1 MKLSIRQIFFN
12 LKAYLFLLGA
22 GITFLALLLVNISQ
36 YSDRLGALKN
46 QHILI
51 QKIITTSLDDSDMA
65 SITINGD
72 ISELALFARLSNSP
86 IMMDSIFTS
95 DDEEKSLGRT
105 LIAAS
110 STFQESALLWGE
122 SLPISRESM
131 HGRMIS
137 ARNLYLDEIGRMI
150 DYQIRLINEVVSIAK
165 KTVLIISFLG
175 LFTFF
180 FYQWRLNQIYR
191 DIKKAS
197 SIDTDGSQYEVVTEE
212 INFIIKRLARKMPQI
227 NTNPTLL
234 HPQSGLN
241 NQKGIL
247 SVYNIKRN
255 TKVIGST
262 FIALFEIDQHKE
274 MELKFSKEDMG
285 GIYKKLADILSM
297 YEQPLDIL
305 AQLDDNRF
313 AFVMARNSK
322 DLALSEAEK
331 IVASVNDS
339 IFTTQQGT
347 QKITLSGAIV
357 LKIPSKTL
365 EEALGDVAKLVEKA
379 KESGGNR
386 IAQLRDKADMFR

>member
-1 MKLSIRQIFFN
+1 M
-12 LKAYLFLLGA
+12 
-22 GITFLALLLVNISQ
+22 
-36 YSDRLGALKN
+36 
-46 QHILI
+46 
-51 QKIITTSLDDSDMA
+51 
-65 SITINGD
+65 
-72 ISELALFARLSNSP
+72 
-86 IMMDSIFTS
+86 
-95 DDEEKSLGRT
+95 
-105 LIAAS
+105 
-110 STFQESALLWGE
+110 
-122 SLPISRESM
+122 
-131 HGRMIS
+131 
-137 ARNLYLDEIGRMI
+137 
-150 DYQIRLINEVVSIAK
+150 
-165 KTVLIISFLG
+165 
-175 LFTFF
+175 
-180 FYQWRLNQIYR
+180 
-191 DIKKAS
+191 
-197 SIDTDGSQYEVVTEE
+197 
-212 INFIIKRLARKMPQI
+212 
-227 NTNPTLL
+227 
-234 HPQSGLN
+234 
-241 NQKGIL
+241 L